1 MSTKGINIVVLTGAG
16 ISAESG
22 IPVFRSETGLWEQHR
37 VEDVATYDGFV
48 RNKNL
53 VHDFYNSMRQKL
65 KNITPNAA
73 HIALAKLEKEW
84 DLGDVT
90 IITQNI
96 DDLHE
101 KANSS
106 NVIHMHGELN
116 NILCEYCWQ
125 SFV

>member
-1 MSTKGINIVVLTGAG
+1 MSAKGINIVVLTGAG

-84 DLGDVT
+84 DLGGVT
-90 IITQNI
+90 IIT
-96 DDLHE
+96 
-101 KANSS
+101 
-106 NVIHMHGELN
+106 
-116 NILCEYCWQ
+116 
-125 SFV
+125 